1 MTSTAMAELRRY
13 LLTFFATELGKRPED
28 DPESCETKG
37 VREFTLSWPSRGTHV
52 QGVLASIR
60 DREDI
65 IEFGLLERH
74 GEDTTNLLNATV
86 VLDEALLVCSSAI
99 NDEFNFS
106 ARLSPG
112 KPDRLQSVLDFFAE
126 QLRSS
131 ADR

>member
-1 MTSTAMAELRRY
+1 MTSTAMAEMRRY
-13 LLTFFATELGKRPED
+13 LLAFFAAELGKRPGD
-28 DPESCETKG
+28 DPESVETNG
-37 VREFTLSWPSRGTHV
+37 VREFALLWPSRGTHA

-74 GEDTTNLLNATV
+74 GHDTTNILNATV
-86 VLDEALLVCSSAI
+86 VLDEALFVCSSAI
-99 NDEFNFS
+99 NTEFNFS
-106 ARLSPG
+106 ARVNPSQ
-112 KPDRLQSVLDFFAE
+112 PDRLQSALDFFAE

>member
-1 MTSTAMAELRRY
+1 MAELRRY
-13 LLTFFATELGKRPED
+13 LLAFFAAELGKRPED

-37 VREFTLSWPSRGTHV
+37 VREFALSWSCRGTQA

-65 IEFGLLERH
+65 IEFGLLERD
-74 GEDTTNLLNATV
+74 GDDATNLLNATV

-106 ARLSPG
+106 ARVSPG
-112 KPDRLQSVLDFFAE
+112 QPDRLQSALDFFAE

>member
-1 MTSTAMAELRRY
+1 MAELRRY
-13 LLTFFATELGKRPED
+13 LLAFFAAELGKRPED
-28 DPESCETKG
+28 DPESCETNG
-37 VREFTLSWPSRGTHV
+37 VREFALNWPCRGTHA

-65 IEFGLLERH
+65 IEFGLLERD
-74 GEDTTNLLNATV
+74 GDDATNLLNATV

-106 ARLSPG
+106 ARVSPG
-112 KPDRLQSVLDFFAE
+112 QPDRLQSVLDFFAE